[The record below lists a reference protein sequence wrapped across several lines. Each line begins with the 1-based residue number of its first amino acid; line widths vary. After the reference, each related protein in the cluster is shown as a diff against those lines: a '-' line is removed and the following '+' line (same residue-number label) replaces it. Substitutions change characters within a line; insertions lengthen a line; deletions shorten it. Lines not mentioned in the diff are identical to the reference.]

1 MVILN
6 NFGFI
11 YLLRHVFFF
20 YAVYIFS
27 FFLLEYFTFSII
39 IILTGCHLVMRF
51 FSFINKFFFTLVI
64 NSMCDG
70 RTIR

>member
-11 YLLRHVFFF
+11 YLLRHIMYFFF
-20 YAVYIFS
+20 MQYIFFL

-39 IILTGCHLVMRF
+39 ILTGCHLVIRF
-51 FSFINKFFFTLVI
+51 FPL
-64 NSMCDG
+64 
-70 RTIR
+70 

>member
-11 YLLRHVFFF
+11 YLLRHIMYFFLCSIYFFF
-20 YAVYIFS
+20 FFIRIFHFFYYYFNGMS
-27 FFLLEYFTFSII
+27 FGDT
-39 IILTGCHLVMRF
+39 F